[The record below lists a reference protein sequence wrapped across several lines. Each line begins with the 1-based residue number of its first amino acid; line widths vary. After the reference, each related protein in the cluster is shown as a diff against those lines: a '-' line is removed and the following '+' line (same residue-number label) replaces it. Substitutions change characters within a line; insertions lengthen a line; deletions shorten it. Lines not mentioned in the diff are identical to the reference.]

1 MPIPALLLA
10 ALLAT
15 APAPP
20 AARAAGAA
28 PDARFQALYTRE
40 WAWRQAQRGEVDEDD
55 DPSRVRRLLPKVD
68 PVTQAQRLGYWREVM
83 GELQAIDPKR
93 LSAAQAENY
102 AVYRAQIQVLINQQ
116 TFRDWEKPLTG
127 DSAFWSDMTGVARQ
141 PFRRAADYPAYLSQ
155 LHDLPRYFDEEI
167 ANMRAGLKR
176 GFTPPQVT
184 LEGRDSAIRSVAEA
198 KTPQDTVWWGPFKS
212 FPKGVAPEEQ
222 ARLSAEGARVIRDEV
237 QPAYRKLLAFW
248 TAEYFPGARKQLAAT
263 TLPDGRAY
271 YQALILEYTT
281 TTMTPEQIHAFGLA
295 ETAKIRAEMLQT
307 MHDAGWTGDFPSFL
321 RFLKTDPQFHP
332 KTADELLKDAA
343 WIAKEFD
350 GKASRW
356 FGYLPRRRF
365 AIVPVPADIAPF
377 YTSAR
382 GGPGTYLV
390 NTYDL
395 PSRALYAMPALTL
408 HESAPGH
415 AFQIPI
421 AAEQHDLP
429 PFRSH
434 SYISAY
440 GEGWALYCERLGDE
454 MGMYHTPY
462 ERFGMLSYQ
471 AWRTARLVVDTGVH
485 AMGWTR
491 EQALAYLRD
500 NTALSDHEVETETDR
515 YISWPGQA
523 LSYYLG
529 EDAIRRSRAKAESAL
544 GPRFDIRRFHDTV
557 LKLGSVPIPVLE
569 ARVDRFI
576 AEGGPSPYP
585 KGVADA
591 AGRAPARRQSG

>member
-1 MPIPALLLA
+1 MLRSLILA
-10 ALLAT
+10 ASLLAT
-15 APAPP
+15 AAAAPP
-20 AARAAGAA
+20 PAVAASA
-28 PDARFQALYTRE
+28 DARFQALYARE

-55 DPSRVRRLLPKVD
+55 DPGRVRRLLPKVD
-68 PVTQAQRLGYWREVM
+68 AATQAERLAYWRGVM
-83 GELQAIDPKR
+83 GELDGVDPKA
-93 LSAAQAENY
+93 LSPAEAENY
-102 AVYRAQIQVLINQQ
+102 AVYRAQIRVLLNQQ
-116 TFRDWEKPLTG
+116 LFRDWEKPLTG

-141 PFRRAADYPAYLSQ
+141 PFRRPADYPAYLSQ
-155 LHDLPRYFDEEI
+155 LHDLPRYFAEET

-176 GFTPPQVT
+176 GFTPPRVT
-184 LEGRDSAIRSVAEA
+184 LEGRDSGLRSVAEA
-198 KTPQDTVWWGPFKS
+198 GTPQDTVWWGPLKT

-222 ARLSAEGARVIRDEV
+222 ARLRAEAERLIRDEV
-237 QPAYRKLLAFW
+237 QPAYRRLLAFW
-248 TAEYFPGARKQLAAT
+248 TTEYLPGARPQLAAT
-263 TLPDGRAY
+263 TLPDGRNY

-281 TTMTPEQIHAFGLA
+281 TTMTPAQIHAFGLA
-295 ETAKIRAEMLQT
+295 ETAKIHAEMLQT
-307 MHDAGWTGDFPSFL
+307 MKDAGWTGDFPSFL
-321 RFLKTDPQFHP
+321 RYLKTDPQFHP
-332 KTADELLKDAA
+332 KTAEELLKDAA
-343 WIAKEFD
+343 FISKEFD
-350 GKASRW
+350 GKVGRW

-365 AIVPVPADIAPF
+365 AITPVPADIAPF
-377 YTSAR
+377 YTAAR

-415 AFQIPI
+415 AFQIPV

-429 PFRSH
+429 EFRQR

-471 AWRTARLVVDTGVH
+471 AWRTSRLVVDTGVH
-485 AMGWTR
+485 ALGWTR
-491 EQALAYLRD
+491 EQAQAYLRD
-500 NTALSDHEVETETDR
+500 NTALSDHEVETEVDR
-515 YISWPGQA
+515 YISWPAQA

-529 EDAIRRSRAKAESAL
+529 EDAIRRARARAEAAL

-557 LKLGSVPIPVLE
+557 LKTGSVPLPVLE
-569 ARVDRFI
+569 ARIDRFI

-585 KGVADA
+585 KGVAD
-591 AGRAPARRQSG
+591 